1 MKALKSVLYSM
12 VVVLG
17 LSSTGSAAALFQ
29 VPQETLYVKETGAAT
44 NSCLS
49 WDDACDMHTAITKL
63 PYKIYVAEGTY
74 FPSLSDRNAS
84 FNLVSGLQIF
94 GGFPADGGTWEER
107 DWQEHETI
115 LSGDIDGDGTLENNS
130 IHVLTAT
137 DVNHLARLDGFTIM
151 GGNADLMESLIT
163 SSGAGM
169 YNSNSNPTLSN
180 LKFIGNSATR
190 GAGMYNDASSPTLSN
205 VIFSQ
210 NSADYGGGMY
220 NDQSNPTLTTVTFS
234 ANLSSNLVGVMYNID
249 SSPTLTDVTFTDNV
263 GGGMYNEHGSPTLNY
278 VLFFANIS
286 NQGGGM
292 RNQGGGSPILTN
304 VSFIGNTANRGGGL
318 ANVYSS
324 PTLFNVTFFDNR
336 AIDASSLS
344 GLGGGMA
351 NYNSSPE
358 LTNIT
363 FSANTSSGHG
373 GGVYNEQSSNPL
385 LTNVTFTGNTAA
397 ISGGGVANFGANPES
412 MPSNPVITN
421 TIFWANSP
429 DQIFNSGNSSA
440 SVSYSVIQGGCPTGV
455 TCDVIITGDPLLGP
469 LADNGGFTQTHALL
483 PGSSAIDKGNS
494 DPAVCPGTD
503 QRGYTR
509 PIGAGCDIGAYE
521 YGYTLDVL
529 TEGNGSVF
537 IDPDKSEYNLD
548 EQVALTATAD
558 PGWTFTGWSG
568 NATVTDNIVTITK
581 ETNLTATF
589 TQDEYTLTVMVD
601 PENSGIVTYDPP
613 QGPYHYGEVVT
624 LTPTANTGY
633 AFESWSG
640 AEVKDNTVTI
650 TGDTTVTANFTQDEQ
665 GIYLPLIL
673 R

>member
-1 MKALKSVLYSM
+1 MKALKSALYSM
-12 VVVLG
+12 VIVLG

-29 VPQETLYVKETGAAT
+29 VPQETLYVRETGAAT

-49 WDDACDMHTAITKL
+49 WDDACDLHTAIGKL

-74 FPSLSDRNAS
+74 YPSLSDREAS
-84 FNLVSGLQIF
+84 FNLVSGLQIY
-94 GGFPADGGTWEER
+94 GGFPVDGGTWEER

-115 LSGDIDGDGTLENNS
+115 LSGDIDGDETLENNS
-130 IHVLTAT
+130 YHVLRAT
-137 DVNHLARLDGFTIM
+137 DVNHLARLDGFIIT

-336 AIDASSLS
+336 AINASSLS

-358 LTNIT
+358 LTNVT

-373 GGVYNEQSSNPL
+373 GGIYNDYSASTL
-385 LTNVTFTGNTAA
+385 INVTFFGNTATG
-397 ISGGGVANFGANPES
+397 SGGGIYDWSPDINPTK
-412 MPSNPVITN
+412 IIN
-421 TIFWANSP
+421 TILWGNTADADDS
-429 DQIFNSGNSSA
+429 DQIFVSGSIPPI
-440 SVSYSVIQGGCPTGV
+440 VSYSVIQGGCPTGA
-455 TCDVIITGDPLLGP
+455 TCEDIITGDPTLGP

-483 PGSSAIDKGNS
+483 PGSSAIDAG
-494 DPAVCPGTD
+494 DPDICPETD
-503 QRGYTR
+503 QRGTAR
-509 PIGAGCDIGAYE
+509 PIGKGCDIGSYE
-521 YGYTLDVL
+521 
-529 TEGNGSVF
+529 F
-537 IDPDKSEYNLD
+537 APMI
-548 EQVALTATAD
+548 
-558 PGWTFTGWSG
+558 F
-568 NATVTDNIVTITK
+568 
-581 ETNLTATF
+581 
-589 TQDEYTLTVMVD
+589 
-601 PENSGIVTYDPP
+601 
-613 QGPYHYGEVVT
+613 
-624 LTPTANTGY
+624 
-633 AFESWSG
+633 
-640 AEVKDNTVTI
+640 
-650 TGDTTVTANFTQDEQ
+650 
-665 GIYLPLIL
+665 LPMIIK
-673 R
+673 